1 LASELGRDHFLLRHR
16 HGIQEGLHWGLAEHN
31 APWWGRASLY
41 SVKIL
46 VQMIFC
52 SAIGFLGG
60 AAAWGG
66 AEPALSMAAPDDG
79 GRRDS
84 RGVG

>member
-1 LASELGRDHFLLRHR
+1 M
-16 HGIQEGLHWGLAEHN
+16 
-31 APWWGRASLY
+31 GRASLY

-66 AEPALSMAAPDDG
+66 AVALGHDVKQVC
-79 GRRDS
+79 RRHMRS
-84 RGVG
+84 RSVKSQRTTLGFDERIEHVTEETEVLRW